1 MPTPSIEANSKV
13 SPKKYGNV
21 GGRESRQ
28 SLQPSSML
36 PPIAKPAV
44 GSIEPMRL
52 AKQNKYIQ
60 NTPNVS
66 KSIND
71 NKSMLISRND
81 NRMSL
86 QD

>member
-1 MPTPSIEANSKV
+1 M
-13 SPKKYGNV
+13 
-21 GGRESRQ
+21 
-28 SLQPSSML
+28 QPSSML

-60 NTPNVS
+60 NTPLRSENVS
-66 KSIND
+66 KSINND
-71 NKSMLISRND
+71 KQGMLQSRQNYS
-81 NRMSL
+81 NNQKMSL

>member
-1 MPTPSIEANSKV
+1 
-13 SPKKYGNV
+13 
-21 GGRESRQ
+21 
-28 SLQPSSML
+28 LQPSSML

-60 NTPNVS
+60 NTPLRSENVS
-66 KSIND
+66 KSINND
-71 NKSMLISRND
+71 KQGMLQSRQNYT
-81 NRMSL
+81 NNQKMSL